1 MDAVDL
7 APVDLAA
14 LARSF
19 GGQSKRVDTLP
30 TAFASAL
37 KADRLTR
44 IDACP
49 GPRHRE
55 THTRRSVATRGYHA
69 HETGSRGRGR
79 ILTGGDQLHRIW
91 LRIGNG
97 SGDNAMVS

>member
-19 GGQSKRVDTLP
+19 GGQSERVDTLP

-44 IDACP
+44 IDARP
-49 GPRHRE
+49 GPRPRE
-55 THTRRSVATRGYHA
+55 THTRRSVATRSYHA
-69 HETGSRGRGR
+69 HETGSRGRGS

-91 LRIGNG
+91 LRIGDG